1 MPTSLSR
8 SEGDIH
14 ADGNPHIHTDPVNA
28 IIIARN
34 ILTGLRRV
42 SPDNAAT
49 FTAREQDFERRV
61 LEATIGADL
70 VNVLTAPVAYDLL
83 KSDKLYDFLG
93 TKQYQGKPLL
103 DRLGGWMKE
112 AQVFRGKEIACY
124 HKEWAYFSNR
134 YQVTCAEYIE
144 AKPGI
149 PPTPGHVQEVIALMK
164 QRKIRVLFA
173 SNYFDRNQIRQ
184 VAQRTGAQAVDRAG
198 EHQRR
203 AGRQHL
209 LRPHERLGERPRV
222 RPSREALLMDLSL
235 FLPPL
240 AACLVIVAIHSYLG
254 LHVIAREVIF
264 VDLSLAQMAA
274 LGSAV
279 AILAGSQPDSTAVVP
294 LRARLHHHRRGAL
307 RAHAHAGE
315 GPRAAGGVHR
325 HRLRR
330 RLGGGDPGGRPDSA
344 RRRGDQGH
352 PGGQPAVGE
361 LAGHRPAGRGL
372 RRHRRAFTGCSAAG
386 SSRSRS
392 SPRPRS
398 PTAGAS
404 AGGISC
410 ST

>member
-1 MPTSLSR
+1 MPTPRMLTALLGLATLLAWPVAVVAGPEPAAPPVKVVTSLTTYGAIAREIVGDKGTVTSIAQGDEDPHFVQPKPSFVAVLRDADVFVTTGLDLELWVPALLDRANNRKVSEGGPGYVTAYTGIHLLEVPTSLSR

-70 VNVLTAPVAYDLL
+70 VQLLTAPVAYDLL

-124 HKEWAYFSNR
+124 HKEWAYFSDR

-184 VAQRTGAQAVDRAG
+184 VAERTGAQAVIVPENTNGAPGVNTYFD
-198 EHQRR
+198 
-203 AGRQHL
+203 
-209 LRPHERLGERPRV
+209 
-222 RPSREALLMDLSL
+222 LMNAWVNG
-235 FLPPL
+235 L
-240 AACLVIVAIHSYLG
+240 AAAFKG
-254 LHVIAREVIF
+254 
-264 VDLSLAQMAA
+264 
-274 LGSAV
+274 
-279 AILAGSQPDSTAVVP
+279 
-294 LRARLHHHRRGAL
+294 GA
-307 RAHAHAGE
+307 
-315 GPRAAGGVHR
+315 
-325 HRLRR
+325 
-330 RLGGGDPGGRPDSA
+330 
-344 RRRGDQGH
+344 
-352 PGGQPAVGE
+352 
-361 LAGHRPAGRGL
+361 
-372 RRHRRAFTGCSAAG
+372 T
-386 SSRSRS
+386 
-392 SPRPRS
+392 
-398 PTAGAS
+398 
-404 AGGISC
+404 
-410 ST
+410 

>member
-1 MPTSLSR
+1 MPTPRMLTALLGLAALFARPAAVVADPAPAAPPVKVVTSLTTYGAIAREIVGDKGTVTSIAQGDEDPHFVQPKPSFIAVLRDADVFVTTGLDLELWVPALLDRAGNRKVSEGGPGYVTAYTGIHLLEVPTSLSR

-70 VNVLTAPVAYDLL
+70 VNVLTAPVAYELL

-103 DRLGGWMKE
+103 DRLRGWMKE

-149 PPTPGHVQEVIALMK
+149 PPTPRHVQEVIALMK
-164 QRKIRVLFA
+164 QRKIGVLFA

-184 VAQRTGAQAVDRAG
+184 VAQRTGAQAVIVPENTNGAPGVNTYFD
-198 EHQRR
+198 
-203 AGRQHL
+203 
-209 LRPHERLGERPRV
+209 
-222 RPSREALLMDLSL
+222 LMNAWVNG
-235 FLPPL
+235 L
-240 AACLVIVAIHSYLG
+240 AAAFKG
-254 LHVIAREVIF
+254 
-264 VDLSLAQMAA
+264 
-274 LGSAV
+274 
-279 AILAGSQPDSTAVVP
+279 
-294 LRARLHHHRRGAL
+294 GA
-307 RAHAHAGE
+307 
-315 GPRAAGGVHR
+315 
-325 HRLRR
+325 
-330 RLGGGDPGGRPDSA
+330 
-344 RRRGDQGH
+344 
-352 PGGQPAVGE
+352 
-361 LAGHRPAGRGL
+361 
-372 RRHRRAFTGCSAAG
+372 T
-386 SSRSRS
+386 
-392 SPRPRS
+392 
-398 PTAGAS
+398 
-404 AGGISC
+404 
-410 ST
+410 